1 MCKNNFPTDLK
12 LAVQPTGFNPANSQ
26 CRQKIQRPAQRAG
39 GPAGKTRAVDAK
51 KEPRPLIFAALLSV
65 AAGVVSW
72 QKGNFMNV
80 MLAMGFGGWQVILI
94 IAIVLILF
102 GAKKIPELAKGLG
115 TGIKEFKKATREVT
129 DELQNANND
138 TTPPATPAP
147 KAPANTTAQNKLPE
161 TKEV

>member
-1 MCKNNFPTDLK
+1 
-12 LAVQPTGFNPANSQ
+12 
-26 CRQKIQRPAQRAG
+26 
-39 GPAGKTRAVDAK
+39 
-51 KEPRPLIFAALLSV
+51 
-65 AAGVVSW
+65 
-72 QKGNFMNV
+72 
-80 MLAMGFGGWQVILI
+80 MLASVFGGWQVILI

-129 DELQNANND
+129 DELQNANTD
-138 TTPPATPAP
+138 TPNPPPAP